1 MPETEANSNPFAYGT
16 PMLFRNFCR
25 DTTGSTAVEY
35 ALMVGVL
42 SGIMLASIQTL
53 GKASSTSFEQV
64 SQTFES
70 VATARENAPQASTI
84 SAPVAI
90 SISPVRP

>member
-1 MPETEANSNPFAYGT
+1 M
-16 PMLFRNFCR
+16 MFRNFCR

-53 GKASSTSFEQV
+53 GKASSNSFEQV

-70 VATARENAPQASTI
+70 VATARENAPQAATMA
-84 SAPVAI
+84 APVAI